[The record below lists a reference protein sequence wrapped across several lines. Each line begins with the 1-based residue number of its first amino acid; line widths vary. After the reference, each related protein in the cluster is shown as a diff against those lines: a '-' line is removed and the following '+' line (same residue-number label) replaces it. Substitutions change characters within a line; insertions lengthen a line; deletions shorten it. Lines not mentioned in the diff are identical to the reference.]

1 MPFAVSVEKMDEDF
15 AKGGKTYSLDYFKNK
30 LDELDPDGNCQVEYD
45 EDDNEWYWEDYAN
58 DTYKGNF
65 KTEYDAYDSLI
76 AHLDNSYAKGGG
88 VKQIEPQNEF
98 GKYNEFIDMER
109 TAKPAGFRYTNALA
123 KKLRKDPQ
131 DAPTRQ
137 HIDKYKG
144 KGVYFER
151 RLDKSDANRNKKF

>member
-1 MPFAVSVEKMDEDF
+1 MLFRSKKQLIDK
-15 AKGGKTYSLDYFKNK
+15 AKQKGIYENFGQKEVQ
-30 LDELDPDGNCQVEYD
+30 ELQDKYGHYTKEIA
-45 EDDNEWYWEDYAN
+45 EFDNWAMNFDTN
-58 DTYKGNF
+58 DLK
-65 KTEYDAYDSLI
+65 E
-76 AHLDNSYAKGGG
+76 YAKGGG